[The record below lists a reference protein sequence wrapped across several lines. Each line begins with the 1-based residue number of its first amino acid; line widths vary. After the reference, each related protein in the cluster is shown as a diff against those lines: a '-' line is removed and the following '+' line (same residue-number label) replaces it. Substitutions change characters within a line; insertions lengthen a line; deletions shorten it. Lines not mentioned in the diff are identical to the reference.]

1 MTTQPQPGEHDPLAA
16 LRALTLAALAALI
29 ALGLAWELWLAPTG
43 SGTWAI
49 KVLPLVLCV
58 GGLLRHRVHTYRW
71 IALLVWLYFME
82 GVIRAWGDRGLSAR
96 LAALQIA
103 LSLLLFAMSVLYIRR
118 RLRAGQVA

>member
-1 MTTQPQPGEHDPLAA
+1 MTTTTQPQAGTTDTLAP

-43 SGTWAI
+43 SGSWAI
-49 KVLPLVLCV
+49 KVLPLVFCV

-82 GVIRAWGDRGLSAR
+82 GVIRAWGDHGLSAR
-96 LAALQIA
+96 LAGLQIA
-103 LSLLLFAMSVLYIRR
+103 LSLVL
-118 RLRAGQVA
+118 